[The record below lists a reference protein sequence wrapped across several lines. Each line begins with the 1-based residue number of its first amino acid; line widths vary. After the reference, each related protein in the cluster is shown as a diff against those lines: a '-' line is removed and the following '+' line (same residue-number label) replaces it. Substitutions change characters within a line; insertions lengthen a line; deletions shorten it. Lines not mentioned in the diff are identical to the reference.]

1 MRILALTKYDRDA
14 ASTRQRFLQYAPAL
28 ANAGIELRQRAL
40 IGNDYVRSIGSGE
53 RWSRKA
59 LLRSYAQRFAELVRG
74 PDADLLWVHA
84 ELFPYLPAAFDR
96 LAFRRGIPVVYDWD
110 DAFFLNYN
118 ESRNPLVRLLLGG
131 KIERLIAGAAAAT
144 CGNEFLRDYA
154 ARYCPSSI
162 LLPTVVDTDLYRP
175 AQSAREQLVIGWIGS
190 PTTWANVRPILPTL
204 QSICGEM
211 AVRFR
216 AVGAGLGAERDRFPG
231 MELAAWS
238 WESEVGEVQGFDIGI
253 MPLIDAPFE
262 RGKSGYKLVQY
273 MACGVPA
280 IASPVGANKAVL
292 STACGCFATADEEW
306 SAALRRLIADAALR
320 KKLGHEGRKRAVAQY
335 SLQAHAPRLIALF
348 EEVARLGGA
357 MPHTH
362 G

>member
-1 MRILALTKYDRDA
+1 VRVLALTKYGSRA
-14 ASTRQRFLQYAPAL
+14 AATRQRFREYAPSL
-28 ANAGIELRQRAL
+28 AKSDIELRHQPL
-40 IGNDYVRSIGSGE
+40 IDNDYVRGIGSGE

-59 LLRSYAQRFAELVRG
+59 LLRSYARRFAELVRG
-74 PDADLLWVHA
+74 PEADILWVHA

-131 KIERLIAGAAAAT
+131 KIEQLIAGAAAAT

-154 ARYCPSSI
+154 ARYCRSSI
-162 LLPTVVDTDLYRP
+162 LLPTVVDTDVYRP
-175 AQSAREQLVIGWIGS
+175 AQSAREQLAIGWIGS
-190 PTTWANVRPILPTL
+190 PTTWANVRAILPVL
-204 QSICGEM
+204 QNICGEM
-211 AVRFR
+211 NVRFR
-216 AVGAGLGAERDRFPG
+216 AVGAGLGAERDHFPG
-231 MELAAWS
+231 MELVAWS
-238 WESEVGEVQGFDIGI
+238 EESEVGEVQGFDIGI

-292 STACGCFATADEEW
+292 STACGCFATTDQEW

-320 KKLGHEGRKRAVAQY
+320 TRLGHEGRKRAVAQY

-348 EEVARLGGA
+348 DEVACRDRAEPSGQA
-357 MPHTH
+357 
-362 G
+362 